1 MPVPKPLLMETV
13 TNEKVI
19 TDFFTKEIDPL
30 EFVKYIDNAQNNK
43 VKVLSK
49 EGIVIAEQDED
60 EMYWLRNF
68 RNKLMQSKGVYFFED

>member
-1 MPVPKPLLMETV
+1 METV